1 MVDGTAI
8 VKRNPRVEFRS
19 LGEGEG
25 GVLLHLNTSP
35 YHGLNEV
42 GCLIWKLLDDEP
54 TFTGLLTDLGA
65 RLEQLPPTFAV
76 EISEFLDEL
85 AQRNSFFWRVA
96 TSRARRRRHIPF
108 AAVTHR
114 SPITPEATA

>member
-1 MVDGTAI
+1 MGLQLRPAIGKASGTERGKNGMVEAGAI

-25 GVLLHLNTSP
+25 GVLLHLDTAA

-42 GCLIWKLLDDEP
+42 GCLIWKLLDDQP
-54 TFTGLLTDLGA
+54 TFTVLVADLRA
-65 RLEQLPPTFAV
+65 RLEQLPPTFEA

-85 AQRNSFFWRVA
+85 AQRDLVLLE
-96 TSRARRRRHIPF
+96 
-108 AAVTHR
+108 R
-114 SPITPEATA
+114 SDDQG

>member
-1 MVDGTAI
+1 MVEGTAI

-25 GVLLHLNTSP
+25 GVLLHLDTAA

-54 TFTGLLTDLGA
+54 TFTGLLTDLRA
-65 RLEQLPPTFAV
+65 QLEQLPPTFEA
-76 EISEFLDEL
+76 EISEFLDDL
-85 AQRNSFFWRVA
+85 SQRDLVLLERPDA
-96 TSRARRRRHIPF
+96 
-108 AAVTHR
+108 
-114 SPITPEATA
+114 